1 MRYVPIII
9 LCSIILSRNCLKH
22 AMFRIDKKN
31 VNECVIFKSFFFGYK
46 TLQLGKY
53 M

>member
-1 MRYVPIII
+1 MRYVPIMIVR
-9 LCSIILSRNCLKH
+9 SIILSRNGLKH

-31 VNECVIFKSFFFGYK
+31 VNGCVILSFFGYK
-46 TLQLGKY
+46 TPQSGKY